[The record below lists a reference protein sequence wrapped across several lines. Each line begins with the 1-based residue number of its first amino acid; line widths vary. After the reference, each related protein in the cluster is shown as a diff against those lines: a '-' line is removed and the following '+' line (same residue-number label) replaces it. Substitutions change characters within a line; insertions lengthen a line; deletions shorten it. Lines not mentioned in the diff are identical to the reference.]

1 MMDADTL
8 RGLIVDIA
16 SDYVGACGCPQYR
29 EFMAEA
35 LGFPIDWR
43 PFRVIDGR
51 VQGVS
56 TCYIFALNVLRMAG
70 VDVHNWH
77 VGEPIST
84 LIAWAQRNECWQPYE
99 PGCVP
104 DAGDVLII
112 GRAASPHVCIVAS
125 CDGVALETIDGGQVC
140 VRANA
145 GHDGTGRQAI
155 MRRSR
160 TWSGDG
166 RVVGS
171 RTDQVIGW
179 VDAARVRLRVD

>member
-1 MMDADTL
+1 MIDADKL
-8 RGLIVDIA
+8 RAQIVEIA
-16 SDYVGACGCPQYR
+16 SGFVGACGCPPYR
-29 EFMAEA
+29 DFMTQA

-51 VQGVS
+51 VEGVS
-56 TCYIFALNVLRMAG
+56 TCYIFALNVLRLAG

-99 PGCVP
+99 DGCVP

-112 GRAASPHVCIVAS
+112 GRAASPHVCVVKY
-125 CDGVALETIDGGQVC
+125 CDGTTIWTNEAGQVC
-140 VRANA
+140 TRTNA

-155 MRRSR
+155 TERCRM
-160 TWSGDG
+160 WCGNG

-171 RTDQVIGW
+171 RTDDVIGW
-179 VDAARVRLRVD
+179 VDAARVRLR